1 MAVPN
6 LELPRT
12 QWPTHP
18 HYPQQVLLV
27 RSHESFR
34 SHSRR
39 MVTRA
44 QAGGDARAL
53 ARSFMRLKSAMRG
66 HEAYE
71 ENKLYPY
78 LEARWSISC
87 DPLRDGH
94 HQLDAAEADVLAE
107 FLRVDGPATHALAD
121 ALQNH
126 DEVLHTHL
134 DEEESVV
141 IPALLALT
149 PDEFSSYYHRDIH
162 TLLAQLERT

>member
-1 MAVPN
+1 MAAPN

-12 QWPTHP
+12 QWPANP

-34 SHSRR
+34 LHSRR
-39 MVTRA
+39 MVARA
-44 QAGGDARAL
+44 EGGGAASAL
-53 ARSFMRLKSAMRG
+53 ARSFLRLKSAMRG

-71 ENKLYPY
+71 EHKLYPY

-87 DPLRDGH
+87 DPLRHGH

-107 FLRVDGPATHALAD
+107 LLDADGPATDDLVD
-121 ALQNH
+121 ALRHH